1 MFCKRLLEIVLLPP
15 AAFLW
20 LLLLGTAL
28 RRRWPR
34 FGRALQ
40 LLAILQL
47 WTLSTPAVGGA
58 LLRALQPYPPLPAT
72 GTLPAADAIV
82 VLSAE
87 GERDAREYGG
97 PSVGS
102 MTLQRIR
109 YAAFLHHR
117 THLPI
122 LTSGGRPGSEREPL
136 ATSM

>member
-34 FGRALQ
+34 FG
-40 LLAILQL
+40 
-47 WTLSTPAVGGA
+47 
-58 LLRALQPYPPLPAT
+58 RALQPYPPLPAT

-136 ATSM
+136 ATSMARVLEQEFGAEVRWQEDRS